1 MQRWLIGA
9 VANKQTMAR
18 DTRIVFATGNAGKAR
33 EVQQMLGDKVKLVL
47 QAEFDIE
54 PVEETGITFEDNA
67 LLKARHAAKIS
78 GLSALADDSGLEV
91 DALAGAPGVYSA
103 RYAGADASDTDNV
116 DKLLRELRSVPG
128 PQRAARF
135 CCALAFVRSA
145 DDPAPVIVQGYWEGS
160 IALETSG
167 QAGFGY
173 DPVFIDGLDN
183 CTSAELDPAVK
194 NVRSHRGKALKK
206 LVDLLPELYG

>member
-1 MQRWLIGA
+1 MPG
-9 VANKQTMAR
+9 

-54 PVEETGITFEDNA
+54 PVEETGATFEDNA

-78 GLSALADDSGLEV
+78 GLPALADDSGLEV

-128 PQRAARF
+128 PQRTARF

-145 DDPAPVIVQGYWEGS
+145 DDPAPVIVHCYWEGS
-160 IALETSG
+160 IALETAG

-173 DPVFIDGLDN
+173 DPVFIDALDN

-194 NVRSHRGKALKK
+194 NVRSHRGKALQK
-206 LVDLLPELYG
+206 LVDLLPELRG